1 MVLSTIWDTLGSR
14 RFVREAVVAT
24 LVGIVLLL
32 GYVGYGMYATSREQ
46 KAHRAFAEGVEL
58 FEQALSAQGSQE
70 PETKQKMRWQE
81 AEAAFK
87 IGYKQYSSSRLA
99 PFFLAFQS
107 EASLHLG
114 EVAQAIALLDA
125 MLSTLGKSSPFYG
138 PYAIKRALI
147 QLDQSDAAEQKKGL
161 ESLKKLAD
169 DASLSSQDLALYH
182 LGEYYNGHGSPA
194 LAQEAWKKLRD
205 IGKDT
210 KPPMPSPWADFVVR
224 RLEA

>member
-1 MVLSTIWDTLGSR
+1 MALLTIWHSLGSR
-14 RFVREAVVAT
+14 RFVREAVIAT
-24 LVGIVLLL
+24 LVGIVLLI

-46 KAHRAFAEGVEL
+46 RAHRAFAEGVEL

-70 PETKQKMRWQE
+70 PEVKQKMRWQE

-114 EVAQAIALLDA
+114 ETAEALALLDA
-125 MLSTLGKSSPFYG
+125 MLSTLGKGSPLYG
-138 PYAIKRALI
+138 PYAVKRSLI
-147 QLDQSDAAEQKKGL
+147 QLDQPDLELQKKGL

-169 DASLSSQDLALYH
+169 DATLPSRDLALYH

-205 IGKDT
+205 IGKSSQ
-210 KPPMPSPWADFVVR
+210 PPMPSPWADFVVR
-224 RLEA
+224 RLES